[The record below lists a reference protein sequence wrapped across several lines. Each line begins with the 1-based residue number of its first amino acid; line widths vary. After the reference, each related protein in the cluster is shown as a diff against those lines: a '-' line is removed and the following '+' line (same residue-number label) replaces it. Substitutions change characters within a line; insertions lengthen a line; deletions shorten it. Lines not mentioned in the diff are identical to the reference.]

1 MAAKVLI
8 PFLQKEIG
16 VFFYQF
22 PYLAQFF

>member
-22 PYLAQFF
+22 PYLAEFL